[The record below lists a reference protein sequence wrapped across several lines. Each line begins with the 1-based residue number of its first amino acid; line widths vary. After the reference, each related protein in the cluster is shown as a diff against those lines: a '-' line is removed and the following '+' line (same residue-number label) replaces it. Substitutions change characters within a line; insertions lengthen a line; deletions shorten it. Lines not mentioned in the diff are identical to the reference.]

1 MNALLTL
8 ANWLVPLI
16 YLGFVIDYGATFFL
30 RIRTHVRNQWVPAA
44 IVFHAAFLVLRGI
57 KLGYPPVVSGYEILS
72 LIALSSA
79 CVYWVMEL
87 ISRDRRAGAFVFL
100 LIFLFQ
106 YTSSTFLAH
115 DIATS
120 SAEIGT
126 RYGWARLH
134 VVPAVLAY
142 TALTFAAVYGL
153 LHLIGQRYLKQHHFG
168 LFFDRLPPLELLGKL
183 SWFALVVGLLF
194 MTVSMVTG
202 TFMFSQAKGVQ
213 QSEGVDPKV
222 ISKIV
227 IGSIA
232 WLICLTAVIG
242 KLFGRWST
250 SRVSFITVTG
260 FLAIVA
266 LLAISIILS

>member
-30 RIRTHVRNQWVPAA
+30 RIRTHVRNQWVLAA

-183 SWFALVVGLLF
+183 SWC
-194 MTVSMVTG
+194 
-202 TFMFSQAKGVQ
+202 QIAKRAVRA
-213 QSEGVDPKV
+213 V
-222 ISKIV
+222 V

-232 WLICLTAVIG
+232 WVICLTAVIG

-250 SRVSFITVTG
+250 SRVSFIAVTG